1 MFAEAVNR
9 QFESI
14 FWPSHP
20 YYYLQQADRLQ
31 LAHLMCASAVPGLA
45 LPAHGVPLGALPWC
59 RYRQLAEC
67 AGL

>member
-31 LAHLMCASAVPGLA
+31 LAHLMCASAVPCTPMA
-45 LPAHGVPLGALPWC
+45 
-59 RYRQLAEC
+59 YR
-67 AGL
+67 